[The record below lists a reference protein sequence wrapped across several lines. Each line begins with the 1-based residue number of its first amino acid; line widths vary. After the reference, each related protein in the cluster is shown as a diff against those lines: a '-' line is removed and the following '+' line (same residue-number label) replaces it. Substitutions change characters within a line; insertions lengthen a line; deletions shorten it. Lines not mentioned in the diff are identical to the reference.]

1 MKKKRNILTSC
12 ILKPLSVAYGTG
24 MKLRNKM
31 FDYGV
36 LKQQEF
42 DIPVIVVGN
51 LSVGGTGK
59 TPHTEYI
66 IDALRYRFRLGVLQR
81 RATAARPKD
90 SSMPGHRRH
99 RRLTATNLY
108 RYTENS
114 AKDVSVAVCEDR
126 CPGNRG
132 DAQD

>member
-36 LKQQEF
+36 LKQHEF

-66 IDALRYRFRLGVLQR
+66 IDARATGSASECSAA
-81 RATAARPKD
+81 ATAARPKD

-99 RRLTATNLY
+99 RR
-108 RYTENS
+108 
-114 AKDVSVAVCEDR
+114 
-126 CPGNRG
+126 
-132 DAQD
+132 